1 MKIPTRVLKVA
12 PLDPK
17 DGWARCASCGGKP
30 RRVKRRPQAVWIGW
44 SLFEAPAMCVC
55 AVCLCAGLERLGM
68 LVDVGRLA
76 AETRA
81 LIQKA
86 PPS

>member
-1 MKIPTRVLKVA
+1 MKIPTRVLKVS
-12 PLDPK
+12 PLAPK